1 MTEAQRQ
8 ALANTLAQVGE
19 DIERLRQR
27 RKRIGEQDTKGSL
40 IDPVLSALGW
50 NLRDPD
56 EVSREYRRKPQD
68 NPVDFALFL
77 LRSPCLFIE
86 AKALNTNLD
95 DRKWAAQTISYAA
108 VVGVEW
114 CVLTNGDEYR
124 LYNVHASVPVEEK
137 QFRQVQ
143 ISDAIKMEY
152 TLDTLDLLSKDK
164 MGENSLSVLWK
175 AHFIDRRV
183 KGVLDDLFRGL
194 DRSLV
199 ALVRKRTDGLTRSE
213 VEKSLKRADVRID
226 FPVASTLPEIPSVPA
241 APDKGGTQAP
251 PKKPGKRTNTV
262 IPGTLKDLIGADI
275 IHPPLGIEVTY
286 KKVRLTATIQ
296 QDGTVLFD
304 GKTYTS
310 LSNSGGMARN
320 SVIGPPKDGRPFY
333 QTNGWTF
340 WRYWDDKTGKFKA
353 IDHLRQR
360 FLDLK
365 K

>member
-1 MTEAQRQ
+1 
-8 ALANTLAQVGE
+8 
-19 DIERLRQR
+19 
-27 RKRIGEQDTKGSL
+27 
-40 IDPVLSALGW
+40 
-50 NLRDPD
+50 
-56 EVSREYRRKPQD
+56 
-68 NPVDFALFL
+68 
-77 LRSPCLFIE
+77 
-86 AKALNTNLD
+86 
-95 DRKWAAQTISYAA
+95 
-108 VVGVEW
+108 
-114 CVLTNGDEYR
+114 
-124 LYNVHASVPVEEK
+124 
-137 QFRQVQ
+137 
-143 ISDAIKMEY
+143 MEY